1 MMEFFNEYVIVLI
14 ALLISIAMAIIR
26 VIKGPTAPDRIVGL
40 DTINTI
46 VIVGMVV
53 FGTAFN
59 EIIYIDVAI
68 VYALLSFI
76 STLFIAK
83 YLEGGDFYYT
93 WVYFTC
99 YNPVSYVKVCFCHTN
114 KERPNNISNKY

>member
-1 MMEFFNEYVIVLI
+1 MIEIPTVYLAVLA
-14 ALLISIAMAIIR
+14 ALFLSVLMAMIR

-46 VIVGMVV
+46 VIVGMVI
-53 FGTAFN
+53 FGLAVKSV
-59 EIIYIDVAI
+59 IYIDVAI

-83 YLEGGDFYYT
+83 YLEGGEF
-93 WVYFTC
+93 
-99 YNPVSYVKVCFCHTN
+99 
-114 KERPNNISNKY
+114 

>member
-1 MMEFFNEYVIVLI
+1 MMEFFNEYEIVLI

-83 YLEGGDFYYT
+83 YLEGGDF
-93 WVYFTC
+93 
-99 YNPVSYVKVCFCHTN
+99 
-114 KERPNNISNKY
+114 

>member
-1 MMEFFNEYVIVLI
+1 MMEFFNEYMIVLI
-14 ALLISIAMAIIR
+14 ALMICIVMAIIR
-26 VIKGPTAPDRIVGL
+26 VVKGPTAPDRIVGL
-40 DTINTI
+40 DTINTV

-53 FGTAFN
+53 FGAAFN

-83 YLEGGDFYYT
+83 YLEGGDF
-93 WVYFTC
+93 
-99 YNPVSYVKVCFCHTN
+99 
-114 KERPNNISNKY
+114 

>member
-1 MMEFFNEYVIVLI
+1 MMEFFDSYIIVLLF
-14 ALLISIAMAIIR
+14 LLLSIFMSLIR
-26 VIKGPTAPDRIVGL
+26 LIKGPTAPDRIVGI

-46 VIVGMVV
+46 IISGMVV
-53 FGTAFN
+53 FGAAFQ

-83 YLEGGDFYYT
+83 YLEGGEF
-93 WVYFTC
+93 
-99 YNPVSYVKVCFCHTN
+99 
-114 KERPNNISNKY
+114 